1 MEGKTSEQTNG
12 PGALVLP
19 LAWRHNFWQ
28 FYRIVVLVLPRIGS
42 DRVGLSLPTPHFWV
56 LAFVEH
62 KTHLNSIRMWHFC
75 IFFLFSWLCCCCC
88 VRWHFGTLINVAKL
102 FGGGGQSHWTL
113 KSNSDSTF
121 SSVFFLFFL
130 ILDVVFLSG
139 NVVVV
144 CSLLA
149 SIVIQNGC
157 IICTDF
163 FISDTRPCVLCWPF
177 LGGTRSE
184 DAQDVIHVCG
194 CCHCNCRLYWW
205 RVFYFIVHSCCK
217 HYQRVSGPEV
227 QEHMA
232 KAAVQI
238 ALPRFVIVSVWLL
251 AIFINTLNKIHGF
264 RAYCLPYLI
273 LPFPSC

>member
-1 MEGKTSEQTNG
+1 MRPLEWRRPRATEIYKNRMEGKTSEQTNG

-121 SSVFFLFFL
+121 SSVFFCFSWFSMLFSFRAM
-130 ILDVVFLSG
+130 
-139 NVVVV
+139 
-144 CSLLA
+144 LLL
-149 SIVIQNGC
+149 
-157 IICTDF
+157 F
-163 FISDTRPCVLCWPF
+163 VLC
-177 LGGTRSE
+177 
-184 DAQDVIHVCG
+184 
-194 CCHCNCRLYWW
+194 
-205 RVFYFIVHSCCK
+205 
-217 HYQRVSGPEV
+217 
-227 QEHMA
+227 
-232 KAAVQI
+232 
-238 ALPRFVIVSVWLL
+238 
-251 AIFINTLNKIHGF
+251 
-264 RAYCLPYLI
+264 
-273 LPFPSC
+273 

>member
-102 FGGGGQSHWTL
+102 FGGGGRSHWTL

-121 SSVFFLFFL
+121 SSVFFFVFPDSRCCFPFGQCCCCLFFVSFHCYPKWL
-130 ILDVVFLSG
+130 HYLYRLFHFRHPSM
-139 NVVVV
+139 

-149 SIVIQNGC
+149 
-157 IICTDF
+157 F
-163 FISDTRPCVLCWPF
+163 F
-177 LGGTRSE
+177 GGNSVWRRSGR
-184 DAQDVIHVCG
+184 D
-194 CCHCNCRLYWW
+194 
-205 RVFYFIVHSCCK
+205 SC
-217 HYQRVSGPEV
+217 
-227 QEHMA
+227 
-232 KAAVQI
+232 
-238 ALPRFVIVSVWLL
+238 VWLL
-251 AIFINTLNKIHGF
+251 PL
-264 RAYCLPYLI
+264 
-273 LPFPSC
+273 